1 MPRDSTA
8 ARKAWDTRRANRAPS
23 RSRQE
28 RRFHKAHSRLR
39 QLEKRYSSPEADLHF
54 EKLARGDA
62 DLLPALAELC
72 AEGLS
77 LVESNHAW
85 FASHS
90 LYDDGMFWY
99 DLFLTVSAASLRV
112 GGDHAQA
119 YIPVPLVEQIA
130 VCLIKIS
137 PYADGGD
144 IATRNYEALGN
155 TLLVFGEAISL
166 SRVRRLAGP
175 MAPAT
180 KRFVKMT
187 KDRVGEVLREREA
200 AGAAREKE
208 GSKLERTESRVRVQ
222 GESMIKKQMRRVVI
236 GDIHGELSGLKDIL
250 RHAGLIDRRARWAP
264 RDTILIQTGDVI
276 DRGPHS
282 RGAVSLL
289 RALQQEAPNMG
300 SQVVRCCGNHEL
312 MLLQECYDFADFSGP
327 EALADEFREEIARGL
342 LQAAYT
348 DGVRLYTHAGV
359 RTRVHDLLAQ
369 EMGGPPRSGPA
380 HLKALAA
387 HINTI
392 FQAAVAENRCETANH
407 CLFWIERARGG
418 RDAVGGVF
426 WCDFPALAGSEG
438 ASVIPQVFGHT
449 PSRKSGFSLARGL
462 RLINVDAGMCKV
474 FGGHRVY
481 LEITED
487 GTTIQHSK
495 HGSVWRATRL
505 GQEDFVQ

>member
-1 MPRDSTA
+1 MPRDSAA
-8 ARKAWDTRRANRAPS
+8 ARKAWDTRRGNRAPS

-28 RRFHKAHSRLR
+28 RRFQKVLSRLR
-39 QLEKRYSSPEADLHF
+39 QLEKRYSSPKADLHF
-54 EKLARGDA
+54 EMLARGDA
-62 DLLPALAELC
+62 DLFPALAELC
-72 AEGLS
+72 AEGLT
-77 LVESNHAW
+77 LIESNHAW

-112 GGDHAQA
+112 GADHAQA
-119 YIPVPLVEQIA
+119 YIPVSLVEQIA
-130 VCLIKIS
+130 VCLIRIS

-155 TLLVFGEAISL
+155 TLLVFDQAISPP
-166 SRVRRLAGP
+166 RVRRLASP

-187 KDRVGEVLREREA
+187 QERVREVLKEREA
-200 AGAAREKE
+200 AGAAREE
-208 GSKLERTESRVRVQ
+208 EEARLGTESRERMQ
-222 GESMIKKQMRRVVI
+222 GESLIPNQVRRVVI

-250 RHAGLIDRRARWAP
+250 RHAGLIDRRAHWVA
-264 RDTILIQTGDVI
+264 RDTTLIQTGDVI
-276 DRGPHS
+276 DRGPDS

-312 MLLQECYDFADFSGP
+312 MLLQGRYDFADFSGP
-327 EALADEFREEIARGL
+327 EALADEFREEIARGM

-359 RTRVHDLLAQ
+359 RTMVHDLLVK

-380 HLKALAA
+380 HLKTLAA

-392 FQAAVAENRCETANH
+392 FQATVADNRCKTGDH
-407 CLFWIERARGG
+407 CLFWIERLRGG

-426 WCDFPALAGSEG
+426 WCDFSTLG
-438 ASVIPQVFGHT
+438 ASERASAIPQVFGHT
-449 PSRKSGFSLARGL
+449 PSRKSEFSLARGL
-462 RLINVDAGMCKV
+462 RLINVDVGMCKV

-481 LEITED
+481 LEITAD